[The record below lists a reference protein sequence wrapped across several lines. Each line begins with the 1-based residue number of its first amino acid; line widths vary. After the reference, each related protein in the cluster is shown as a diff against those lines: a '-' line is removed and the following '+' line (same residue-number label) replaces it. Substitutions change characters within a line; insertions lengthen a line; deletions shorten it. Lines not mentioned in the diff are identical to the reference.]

1 MTEEIRFEDLPRVT
15 QMMMTKLEEL
25 CAKMDKIIP
34 TAEEPIDR
42 WFTVDELREY
52 LPEHP
57 ARQTV
62 YGWTSNA
69 IIPFHKKGKSL
80 RFRKSEVDKWLHE
93 GYIFSFELF
102 CTYPRH
108 YFFFAGEMETFY
120 AKRNTMFAENVICI
134 NAIDD
139 DTIPCAYRGMIGVM

>member
-1 MTEEIRFEDLPRVT
+1 MFTLKCDKMTEEIRFEDLPKVT
-15 QMMMTKLEEL
+15 KMMMTKLEEL

-34 TAEEPIDR
+34 TVEEPIDR

-80 RFRKSEVDKWLHE
+80 RFKKSEVDKWLHE
-93 GYIFSFELF
+93 GYNPYIKELEDEAQAF
-102 CTYPRH
+102 I
-108 YFFFAGEMETFY
+108 EK
-120 AKRNTMFAENVICI
+120 KRKPLF
-134 NAIDD
+134 
-139 DTIPCAYRGMIGVM
+139 

>member
-1 MTEEIRFEDLPRVT
+1 MTEEIRFEDLPKVT
-15 QMMMTKLEEL
+15 KMMMTKLEEL

-34 TAEEPIDR
+34 TVEEPIDR

-69 IIPFHKKGKSL
+69 IIPFHKKENHYDLKN
-80 RFRKSEVDKWLHE
+80 RKWTNGCMRDIIHTS
-93 GYIFSFELF
+93 
-102 CTYPRH
+102 
-108 YFFFAGEMETFY
+108 
-120 AKRNTMFAENVICI
+120 RN
-134 NAIDD
+134 
-139 DTIPCAYRGMIGVM
+139 

>member
-1 MTEEIRFEDLPRVT
+1 MTEEIRFEDLPKVT
-15 QMMMTKLEEL
+15 KMMMTKLEEL

-34 TAEEPIDR
+34 TVEEPIDR

-80 RFRKSEVDKWLHE
+80 RFKKSEVDKWLQDIIHT
-93 GYIFSFELF
+93 SRNLKMK
-102 CTYPRH
+102 PRLSLR
-108 YFFFAGEMETFY
+108 
-120 AKRNTMFAENVICI
+120 RNVNHCSNICSKWI
-134 NAIDD
+134 KEK
-139 DTIPCAYRGMIGVM
+139 

>member
-1 MTEEIRFEDLPRVT
+1 MTEEIRFEDLPKVT
-15 QMMMTKLEEL
+15 KMMMTKLEEL

-34 TAEEPIDR
+34 TVEEPIDR

-69 IIPFHKKGKSL
+69 TIPFHKSGKLL
-80 RFRKSEVDKWLHE
+80 RFKKSEIDKWLNE
-93 GYIFSFELF
+93 GYCSDICEIEKEAEEFINNRRKPLF
-102 CTYPRH
+102 
-108 YFFFAGEMETFY
+108 
-120 AKRNTMFAENVICI
+120 
-134 NAIDD
+134 
-139 DTIPCAYRGMIGVM
+139 

>member
-1 MTEEIRFEDLPRVT
+1 MTEEIRFEDLPKVT
-15 QMMMTKLEEL
+15 KMMMTKLEEL

-34 TAEEPIDR
+34 TVEEPIDR

-80 RFRKSEVDKWLHE
+80 RFKKSEIDKWLNE
-93 GYIFSFELF
+93 GYCSDISEIEKEAEEFIDNKRKPLF
-102 CTYPRH
+102 
-108 YFFFAGEMETFY
+108 
-120 AKRNTMFAENVICI
+120 
-134 NAIDD
+134 
-139 DTIPCAYRGMIGVM
+139 

>member
-1 MTEEIRFEDLPRVT
+1 MTEEIRFEDLPKVT
-15 QMMMTKLEEL
+15 KMMMTKLEEL

-34 TAEEPIDR
+34 TVEEPIDR

-80 RFRKSEVDKWLHE
+80 RFKKSEVYKWLHE
-93 GYIFSFELF
+93 GYNPYIKELEDEAQAF
-102 CTYPRH
+102 I
-108 YFFFAGEMETFY
+108 EK
-120 AKRNTMFAENVICI
+120 KRKPLF
-134 NAIDD
+134 
-139 DTIPCAYRGMIGVM
+139 

>member
-1 MTEEIRFEDLPRVT
+1 MTEEIRFEDLPKVT
-15 QMMMTKLEEL
+15 KMMMTKLEEL

-34 TAEEPIDR
+34 TVEEPVDR

-57 ARQTV
+57 ARQTE

-80 RFRKSEVDKWLHE
+80 RFKKSEVDKWLQE
-93 GYIFSFELF
+93 GYNPYIKELEDEAQAF
-102 CTYPRH
+102 I
-108 YFFFAGEMETFY
+108 EK
-120 AKRNTMFAENVICI
+120 KRKPLF
-134 NAIDD
+134 
-139 DTIPCAYRGMIGVM
+139 